1 MTDLRLF
8 DHSMV
13 CPKCG
18 SIQITAQ
25 YNDILNQ
32 IKRLCT
38 NCEYTE
44 LQLPL
49 DYKSTDGKKD

>member
-1 MTDLRLF
+1 MESRLF
-8 DHSMV
+8 DHSMI

-18 SIQITAQ
+18 SIQITSQ
-25 YNDILNQ
+25 YNDTTNL
-32 IKRLCT
+32 IKRYCT

-49 DYKSTDGKKD
+49 DYNKPGEKKG